1 MKRIAWLWL
10 AGGLMAAMVVSAA
23 AAQNNDNLGDV
34 ARQVR
39 KQKAQGA
46 PAAKAFDNDNLPRA
60 DKLSVVG
67 QEPEQPAADADQA
80 ASNDA
85 SANNGET
92 GAATNESASGEAGAK
107 IEAGDPASKANAEAK
122 DQNDEEQ
129 AAKQRMYKE
138 WQQKIQ
144 GQKDK
149 IDLATRELDVANRE
163 YRLRAA
169 AFYADAGNR
178 LRNSGAW
185 DKEDAQYKEQ
195 IAAKQK
201 ALDDAKQSL
210 DDMEEQA
217 RKSGVPSS
225 MRE

>member
-1 MKRIAWLWL
+1 MKRNAWLWL
-10 AGGLMAAMVVSAA
+10 AGGLMAATVVSAA

-67 QEPEQPAADADQA
+67 QEPEQPAGDADQA

-85 SANNGET
+85 SANNGEA
-92 GAATNESASGEAGAK
+92 GAATNESASGEAGTK

-201 ALDDAKQSL
+201 ALDDAKQGL

>member
-1 MKRIAWLWL
+1 MKRIASLWL
-10 AGGLMAAMVVSAA
+10 GGGLMAVLAVSLAA
-23 AAQNNDNLGDV
+23 GQNSNNLGDY

-46 PAAKAFDNDNLPRA
+46 PAGKTFDNDNLPKV

-67 QEPEQPAADADQA
+67 QAPPADEAAPADTAANGDQQAGAEGAPAAGD
-80 ASNDA
+80 
-85 SANNGET
+85 
-92 GAATNESASGEAGAK
+92 AGAQAQPK
-107 IEAGDPASKANAEAK
+107 DGDGGKDAAN
-122 DQNDEEQ
+122 EEQ
-129 AAKQRMYKE
+129 AAKQQVYKE
-138 WQQKIQ
+138 WQNKIH
-144 GQKDK
+144 GQRDK
-149 IDLATRELDVANRE
+149 VDLLTRELDVANRE

-185 DKEDAQYKEQ
+185 DKEDAKYKDQ

-201 ALDDAKQSL
+201 TLEDAKQGL
-210 DDMEEQA
+210 DDMQEQA
-217 RKSGVPSS
+217 RKAGVPSS